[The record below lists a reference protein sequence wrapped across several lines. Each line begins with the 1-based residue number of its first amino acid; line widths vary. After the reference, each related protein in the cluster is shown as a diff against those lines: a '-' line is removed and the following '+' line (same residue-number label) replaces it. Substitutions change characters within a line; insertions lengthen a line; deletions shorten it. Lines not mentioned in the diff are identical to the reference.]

1 MKPFLLS
8 GSLAILFLFLP
19 ATGMSGFLDD
29 LLKPPPPSKQEQ
41 PPASKKAEPA
51 PAQGQA
57 AEEPPDLIQ
66 GLGDAFG
73 LKKKKIDLI
82 RKGAGVVEALQPIGE
97 EEEIVLGE
105 AVAVE
110 AFSRFGGEYPNQNW
124 TRYINLVGKTIAEV
138 SDRPTLPFHFA
149 ILNSQEQNAFAAP
162 GGYIFITV
170 GLLKTLKNEAELA
183 GVLAHEVAHV
193 TKQHMLETIRRGAV
207 LGSVSEFTLTAM
219 KKDPAMFSNVI
230 DQMTEVLFTKGLDKE
245 KEFEA
250 DVVGIEYAY
259 RAGYHPQGL
268 RDYLL
273 TLAKAE
279 GHAQSRFFTTHP
291 STTERIGKVN
301 ALLNGYPDIKNLP
314 FLTNRFQQYVKTG

>member
-1 MKPFLLS
+1 MKRFMIF
-8 GSLAILFLFLP
+8 GSLAFFCLFLP

-29 LLKPPPPSKQEQ
+29 LLKPAPKQETDQSAQDQASEEQ
-41 PPASKKAEPA
+41 PGLLEGIGGVLGIKKN
-51 PAQGQA
+51 
-57 AEEPPDLIQ
+57 
-66 GLGDAFG
+66 
-73 LKKKKIDLI
+73 KIDLFK
-82 RKGAGVVEALQPIGE
+82 KGVGVVEALQPIGE

-110 AFSRFGGEYPNQNW
+110 AFSRFGGEYSNQAW

-138 SDRPTLPFHFA
+138 SDWPTLNFHFA
-149 ILNSQEQNAFAAP
+149 ILNSPEQNAFAAP

-207 LGSVSEFTLTAM
+207 LGSVSELTLTAM
-219 KKDPAMFSNVI
+219 KQNPEMFSNAI
-230 DQMTEVLFTKGLDKE
+230 DQMTELLFTKGLDKD

-259 RAGYHPQGL
+259 RAGYHPEGL
-268 RDYLL
+268 RDYLQ
-273 TLAKAE
+273 TLGKEE
-279 GHAQSRFFTTHP
+279 GHAESRFFTTHP
-291 STTERIGKVN
+291 STTERVAKIDVV
-301 ALLNGYPDIKNLP
+301 LNGYSDIQNLP
-314 FLTNRFQQYVKTG
+314 FLTKRFQQFLTTS

>member
-1 MKPFLLS
+1 MKRFMIF
-8 GSLAILFLFLP
+8 GSLAFFCLFLP

-29 LLKPPPPSKQEQ
+29 LLKPAPKQETDQSAQDQASEEQ
-41 PPASKKAEPA
+41 PGLLEGIGGVLGIKKN
-51 PAQGQA
+51 
-57 AEEPPDLIQ
+57 
-66 GLGDAFG
+66 
-73 LKKKKIDLI
+73 KIDLFK
-82 RKGAGVVEALQPIGE
+82 KGVGVVEALQPIGE

-110 AFSRFGGEYPNQNW
+110 AFSRFGGEYPNQTW

-138 SDRPTLPFHFA
+138 SDRPTLNFHFA
-149 ILNSQEQNAFAAP
+149 ILNSPEQNAFAAP

-207 LGSVSEFTLTAM
+207 LGSVSELTLTAM
-219 KKDPAMFSNVI
+219 KQNPEMFSNAI
-230 DQMTEVLFTKGLDKE
+230 DQMTELLFTKGLDKD

-259 RAGYHPQGL
+259 RAGYHPEGL
-268 RDYLL
+268 RDYLQ
-273 TLAKAE
+273 TLGKEE
-279 GHAQSRFFTTHP
+279 GHAESRFFTTHP
-291 STTERIGKVN
+291 STTERVAKIDVV
-301 ALLNGYPDIKNLP
+301 LNGYSDIQNLP
-314 FLTNRFQQYVKTG
+314 FLTKRFQQFLTTS